1 MGDSSG
7 KFKHKR
13 GTKKH
18 VCVNDSMPLSI
29 VIGYGNEHGSK
40 KLLELIGG
48 LDWRH
53 GQLYA
58 DAAYEM
64 AKIIQKNNHKI

>member
-1 MGDSSG
+1 VGYDG
-7 KFKHKR
+7 FKHKR

-48 LDWRH
+48 LEAWTALRRRS
-53 GQLYA
+53 L
-58 DAAYEM
+58 
-64 AKIIQKNNHKI
+64 

>member
-1 MGDSSG
+1 VGHDG
-7 KFKHKR
+7 FKHKR

-40 KLLELIGG
+40 KLLELIGR

>member
-48 LDWRH
+48 LD
-53 GQLYA
+53 
-58 DAAYEM
+58 
-64 AKIIQKNNHKI
+64 

>member
-1 MGDSSG
+1 VGYDG
-7 KFKHKR
+7 FKHKR

-40 KLLELIGG
+40 KLLELIGR